1 MDNNYK
7 SINQFV
13 RAYYEKNPDGHYFDR
28 DTLKFFGESIST
40 MRVLK
45 GLSIIKDYMGNERK
59 AICISKLSRK
69 YPGGACRTYG
79 YFDPDSLEDV
89 TAF

>member
-1 MDNNYK
+1 MGNNYE

-13 RAYYEKNPDGHYFDR
+13 RAYYEKNPDGHYFDH

-45 GLSIIKDYMGNERK
+45 GLSIIRDYMGNERK
-59 AICISKLSRK
+59 VICISKLSRK
-69 YPGGACRTYG
+69 YPGGARRTYG